1 MSWPGLVLM
10 LAAAALPGQETV
22 GPPPD
27 NDAPTAVLD
36 DVEVTARRGAARVA
50 PEQEYDGAAIDALAA
65 WDISE
70 VVARASE
77 RAGDRE
83 QPVIIINGKRVA
95 DPSIFLN
102 LPPDAMTR
110 LELLPPEAASLYG
123 AASGRRVMNL
133 VMERRFESTALQVGG
148 SGPTAGGTLTLQGDL
163 RRSSMSDGSV
173 TSFGGAATT
182 SSPLTVGERD
192 GYTLG
197 LPGDEAVTLRP
208 ETRLLTANVAVSRPI
223 GDWSSSLRLDARSM
237 STRSVAS
244 LAGAPTG
251 ARSDN
256 DGLSLNAGLNG
267 ELLGWQTQTQF
278 SAGLNRSEQRG
289 LTNSRQQTRSVGGG
303 VSADR
308 SLKTL
313 PAGDLRANL
322 AVSLNRS
329 WSEIERTLADALP
342 VDEDR
347 TTRNAQ
353 FRGGLTLPLF
363 SRTDAD
369 GERRRGPGDVSV
381 SLGGSLFS
389 SDSGDGQG
397 LELNLN
403 WTPVD
408 RLRLNTGLSTGTSAP
423 SPEQL
428 YAPLTYG
435 EPVTVYDLVAGE
447 SVQVVPILGGNP
459 DLRAQRN
466 DNLTA
471 GISAGPFTDK
481 QLFLNLNY
489 MRNETRDGAGQLSAP
504 TPALEAAFPDRF
516 VRDADGRLVS
526 IDQRPLNLASSMSD
540 MVSTNLSAR
549 LPLPLPTAAD
559 EDPQRLQLSLNHTYR
574 LSDISRFGPSAPVLD
589 RLAGVGGGQ
598 ARQMASLSAD
608 TMRGRWSLN
617 ATARWQSGYSLRRND
632 QPGPD
637 DLEIDA
643 LATLDLRIAFILMPR
658 QRGSAQGQS
667 GPGGGRMAGGG
678 QINLQIENLFDT
690 RPGARLADGR
700 AAPGYGRDDRDPL
713 GRQIRLQFAK
723 RF

>member
-1 MSWPGLVLM
+1 MAWPSLLLL
-10 LAAAALPGQETV
+10 LAGAPLAGQETV
-22 GPPPD
+22 GPHPD
-27 NDAPTAVLD
+27 SDAPTVVLE

-65 WDISE
+65 WDINE

-110 LELLPPEAASLYG
+110 LELLPPQAAALYG
-123 AASGRRVMNL
+123 AAAGRRVMNL
-133 VMERRFESTALQVGG
+133 VMERRFKSTAMQVGA
-148 SGPTAGGTLTLQGDL
+148 SGPTAGGTATLQGDL
-163 RRSSMSDGSV
+163 RRSSMNDGSV
-173 TSFGGAATT
+173 TSFGVTPSST
-182 SSPLTVGERD
+182 SALTVGERP

-208 ETRLLTANVAVSRPI
+208 DTRLLIANTAVSRPI

-237 STRSVAS
+237 STRSVAA
-244 LAGAPTG
+244 LAGAPMEN
-251 ARSDN
+251 RSDN
-256 DGLSLNAGLNG
+256 ASLSVNAGLNG

-278 SAGLNRSEQRG
+278 STSLNRSEQRG
-289 LTNSRQQTRSVGGG
+289 LTTSRQQTRSIGGG
-303 VSADR
+303 LSADR

-313 PAGDLRANL
+313 PAGELRANL
-322 AVSLNRS
+322 SFNFGHS
-329 WSEIERTLADALP
+329 WSEIERALTGSP
-342 VDEDR
+342 SVDEDR

-363 SRTDAD
+363 SRTGAD

-381 SLGGSLFS
+381 SLAGNLFS
-389 SDSGDGQG
+389 SDAGDGQG
-397 LELNLN
+397 VDLQLD
-403 WTPVD
+403 WTPIE
-408 RLRLNTGLSTGTSAP
+408 RLRLNAGLSTGTSAP

-466 DNLTA
+466 DQLTA
-471 GISAGPFTDK
+471 GVSAGPFTDR
-481 QLFLNLNY
+481 QLFLNLSY
-489 MRNETRDGAGQLSAP
+489 MRSETRDGAGQLSAP

-516 VRDADGRLVS
+516 IRDADGRLAA
-526 IDQRPLNLASSMSD
+526 IDQRPLNLASATSD

-549 LPLPLPTAAD
+549 LPLPLPASSG
-559 EDPQRLQLSLNHTYR
+559 EEPQRLQFNLNYTNR
-574 LSDISRFGPSAPVLD
+574 LSDISRFGPGAPVLD

-598 ARQMASLSAD
+598 SRQMAYLSAD
-608 TMRGRWSLN
+608 TNRGRWSLN

-643 LATLDLRIAFILMPR
+643 LTTVDLRIAFILMPR
-658 QRGSAQGQS
+658 QRDQGGSGV
-667 GPGGGRMAGGG
+667 GRMTGGG
-678 QINLQIENLFDT
+678 QINLQVENLFDT
-690 RPGARLADGR
+690 RPNARLADGR
-700 AAPGYGRDDRDPL
+700 PAPGYGRDDRDPL